1 MVTLYT
7 KPNCVQCTA
16 TKRYLDTKGI
26 EYTMLDVLQD
36 EAAYVQ
42 IVERGF
48 LQVPVVNVGDDW
60 WSGFRPDRLD
70 EILV

>member
-26 EYTMLDVLQD
+26 AYTMLDVLQD
-36 EAAYVQ
+36 EAAYVK